1 MAVSGGVWRY
11 INPDLENPIPEP
23 IRPVAPSPAEASL
36 VEGHTTFA
44 SLTPDE
50 REIFKLIYSEYKESL
65 SLARQEMETL
75 KAIRNHLVTSVSK
88 DNIVYIE
95 TKDTIYDMLVALK
108 KRLAP
113 TDEARK
119 LEVID
124 KYRRLR
130 QFDRKTDVEE
140 WCKEWETTYADA
152 VALGLPEVSENRS
165 QNDFAAALNTIDE
178 AYATAQQFW
187 LRQLSK
193 EGSSKVFPSLYDMVE
208 DFRNNYRRNHALKA
222 SVKMGAFSATSE
234 EKVSVA
240 DSDSRQKVLKPCLCG
255 DQHRYKNCFYI
266 TPSERP

>member
-1 MAVSGGVWRY
+1 MSSSKIVLTNSSDWRPWLFVIKTMAVSGGVWKY
-11 INPDLENPIPEP
+11 INPDLQTQIPEP
-23 IRPVAPSPAEASL
+23 TRPVAPSPAEASSIAD
-36 VEGHTTFA
+36 HTTFA
-44 SLTPDE
+44 TLSSDE
-50 REIFKLIYSEYKESL
+50 REIFKLLYNEYKESL

-119 LEVID
+119 LDVID

-130 QFDRKTDVEE
+130 HFDRKTDVEE

-152 VALGLPEVSENRS
+152 MALGLPEVTENRS
-165 QNDFAAALNTIDE
+165 QNDFAIALNTIDE

-193 EGSSKVFPSLYDMVE
+193 EASKKSFPSLYDMIE
-208 DFRNNYRRNHALKA
+208 DFRNNYRRNQALK
-222 SVKMGAFSATSE
+222 
-234 EKVSVA
+234 VSKWE
-240 DSDSRQKVLKPCLCG
+240 RFRHLRKKG
-255 DQHRYKNCFYI
+255 EMWEI
-266 TPSERP
+266 TIQIRNH